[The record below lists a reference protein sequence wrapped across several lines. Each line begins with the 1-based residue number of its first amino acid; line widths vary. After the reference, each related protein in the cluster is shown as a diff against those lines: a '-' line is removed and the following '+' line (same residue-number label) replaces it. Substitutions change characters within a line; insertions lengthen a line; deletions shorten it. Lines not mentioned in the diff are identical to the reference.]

1 MTADISKYLTQEVM
15 TASPAKLVSMLY
27 DKVTLS
33 LKEAIAAIEAGEIET
48 RWRANARAM
57 EILSHMWST
66 LDVEKGGEIGQNLE
80 SLFSFMLARLPEV
93 DLRND
98 PEPAR
103 EVIELLEPL
112 RESWRELAKRE
123 LVPKPGGYGY
133 AQKSS
138 VTPEDG
144 DDKPPPPLPTSLS
157 A

>member
-1 MTADISKYLTQEVM
+1 VTLDTSKYLTQEVM

-33 LKEAIAAIEAGEIET
+33 LKEAIAAIESGDIEA

-57 EILSHMWST
+57 EILTHMWST
-66 LDVEKGGEIGQNLE
+66 LDVDKGGEIAHNLE
-80 SLFSFMLARLPEV
+80 SLFSFMLSRLPEV
-93 DLRND
+93 DFRND

-112 RESWRELAKRE
+112 RTSWRELAKQE
-123 LVPKPGGYGY
+123 LSQRPGGYPQTS
-133 AQKSS
+133 ADKNQN
-138 VTPEDG
+138 G
-144 DDKPPPPLPTSLS
+144 DDKPAPPLPTSLS

>member
-1 MTADISKYLTQEVM
+1 M

-33 LKEAIAAIEAGEIET
+33 LKEAIAAIEAGEVEA

-66 LDVEKGGEIGQNLE
+66 LDVEKGGEIAQNLE
-80 SLFSFMLARLPEV
+80 SLFSFMLSRLPEV

-103 EVIELLEPL
+103 EVIELIEPL
-112 RESWRELAKRE
+112 RISWRELAKRE
-123 LVPKPGGYGY
+123 RAPTQGGY
-133 AQKSS
+133 ARQSS
-138 VTPEDG
+138 GSQENGDG
-144 DDKPPPPLPTSLS
+144 KPPPPSPTSIS

>member
-1 MTADISKYLTQEVM
+1 MTSDISKYLTQEVM
-15 TASPAKLVSMLY
+15 TASPAKLVRMLY
-27 DKVTLS
+27 DKVALS
-33 LKEAIAAIEAGEIET
+33 LKEAIAAIEAGEVET
-48 RWRANARAM
+48 RWRDNARAM

-66 LDVEKGGEIGQNLE
+66 LDVEKGGEIAQNLE

-93 DLRND
+93 DFQND

-123 LVPKPGGYGY
+123 LVPRPGGY

-138 VTPEDG
+138 GKQDDG
-144 DDKPPPPLPTSLS
+144 DDKLPSPLPTSLS